1 MKKLKTKTY
10 ITIYS
15 LLTTF
20 LILILAIYNIQ
31 NYNQEYHHIK
41 DNLSRMLKREPERMD
56 NRNIEPKNSF
66 DPNLENRIV
75 FDYEMYTVLLDND
88 NNIFDI
94 ISHSFE
100 ESNFD
105 ANKIALNIINN
116 NSKDSIKINNLYFK
130 GYSYNY
136 KNGEYI
142 VIINTS
148 NIATKLDRILINS
161 IIIFIILEIVI
172 LIVTKYITNWLVK
185 PAIDSF
191 NKQKDFI
198 ADASHELKTPL
209 AVIMASTDTLKTD
222 IKDNKYLDN
231 IANES
236 ERMNKL
242 IKSLL
247 DLSKLENENICNNYE
262 INNLSKIVNKSVL
275 TFEGIAFENKLK
287 IKTNIKDNIKF
298 KCNGDEISELLG
310 ILLDNAIK
318 HSNKTKPIEVNLDL
332 IKDKIILEVINTGD
346 EIKEEDLNKIF
357 ERFYRV
363 DKARNRSENRY
374 GLGLAIAKSIVL
386 NHGGNISATS
396 NNKVTTFKVMFK
408 K

>member
-1 MKKLKTKTY
+1 MKKLKTKTF
-10 ITIYS
+10 ITIAS
-15 LLTTF
+15 LFTIF
-20 LILILAIYNIQ
+20 LVLILAIYNIQ
-31 NYNQEYHHIK
+31 NYNQEYHHVK
-41 DNLSRMLKREPERMD
+41 DNLSRMLKPEPDRMD
-56 NRNIEPKNSF
+56 NHNIEPKNNF
-66 DPNLENRIV
+66 DPNFENRIV
-75 FDYEMYTVLLDND
+75 FDYEMYTILLDKD

-100 ESNFD
+100 QSSFN
-105 ANKIALNIINN
+105 ANKIALNIIKNN
-116 NSKDSIKINNLYFK
+116 DNDNIKINNLYFK

-142 VIINTS
+142 VIVNTS
-148 NIATKLDRILINS
+148 NIANRLDRILINS
-161 IIIFIILEIVI
+161 IIIFIVLEIII

-247 DLSKLENENICNNYE
+247 DLSKLESENIVKNYE
-262 INNLSKIVNKSVL
+262 INDLSKIVNKSVL
-275 TFEGIAFENKLK
+275 TFEGIAFEKKLK
-287 IKTNIKDNIKF
+287 IKTNIKDDIKF
-298 KCNGDEISELLG
+298 KCSSDEINELLG

-318 HSNKTKPIEVNLDL
+318 HSNKTKPIEVNLNT
-332 IKDKIILEVINTGD
+332 IKDKIVLEVINTGD
-346 EIKEEDLNKIF
+346 EIKEADLEKIF
-357 ERFYRV
+357 ERFYRI
-363 DKARNRSENRY
+363 DKARNRNENRY
-374 GLGLAIAKSIVL
+374 GLGLAIAKSIVI
-386 NHGGNISATS
+386 NHGGTILATS
-396 NNKVTTFKVMFK
+396 KNKVTTFKVIFK

>member
-1 MKKLKTKTY
+1 MKKLKTKTF
-10 ITIYS
+10 ITIS
-15 LLTTF
+15 TLFTLF
-20 LILILAIYNIQ
+20 LVLVLAVYNIQ
-31 NYNQEYHHIK
+31 NYNQEYRHVK
-41 DNLSRMLKREPERMD
+41 DNLNRMLKREPDRMD
-56 NRNIEPKNSF
+56 NHEFN
-66 DPNLENRIV
+66 PNLENRIV
-75 FDYEMYTVLLDND
+75 FDYEMYTVLLDSD

-100 ESNFD
+100 KSNFNS
-105 ANKIALNIINN
+105 NKIALNIIKNN
-116 NSKDSIKINNLYFK
+116 DEDKIKVNNLYFK
-130 GYSYNY
+130 GYSYNF

-142 VIINTS
+142 VIINTN

-161 IIIFIILEIVI
+161 IIIFIILEIII

-209 AVIMASTDTLKTD
+209 AVIMASTDTLKAD

-242 IKSLL
+242 IKGLL
-247 DLSKLENENICNNYE
+247 DLSKLDSENIYKDYE
-262 INNLSKIVNKSVL
+262 INDLSKIVNKSVL

-298 KCNGDEISELLG
+298 KCNSDEISELLG
-310 ILLDNAIK
+310 ILFDNAIK
-318 HSNKTKPIEVNLDL
+318 HSDKIKPIEVNLNT
-332 IKDKIILEVINTGD
+332 IKEKIILEVINTGD
-346 EIKEEDLNKIF
+346 EIKEEDLSKIF

-363 DKARNRSENRY
+363 DKARNRNENRY

-386 NHGGNISATS
+386 NHGGNILVTS
-396 NNKVTTFKVMFK
+396 KNKVTTFKVIFK